1 MKMNGTILNRVRKL
15 KSLVALVLFAA
26 LFFGSV
32 FNSVARGIEARDLIL
47 FGGEGT
53 AFCSSNQHASDGTP
67 TIPSNSGHE
76 GDCCVLCN
84 VSSTV
89 RIADLSIVP
98 FDFAYQPIEMA
109 KRPIPPDYP
118 VPDIAALDGVFP
130 HDIPARAPPFWMA

>member
-32 FNSVARGIEARDLIL
+32 FNSVARVIEARDLIL

-98 FDFAYQPIEMA
+98 FDFAYQPIEKA

>member
-1 MKMNGTILNRVRKL
+1 
-15 KSLVALVLFAA
+15 
-26 LFFGSV
+26 
-32 FNSVARGIEARDLIL
+32 VARGIEARDLIL

-98 FDFAYQPIEMA
+98 FDFAYQPIEKA